1 MAQVK
6 GNRGKCDV
14 LASALTRRHGVCEYC
29 GAGLGFKALHT
40 SHYVGRGFSWT
51 RTYLPN
57 LVCACPPC
65 HFKVENNPA
74 RHTRWFTELR
84 GQEAEETCHRRAEDG
99 VTSMIKLDWAEERLR
114 LIELC
119 VDALSEPDL
128 EPDAETRIRTLV
140 PAARLKRMGV
150 LR

>member
-1 MAQVK
+1 MGQVK
-6 GNRGKCDV
+6 GDRGKCDA

-29 GAGLGFKALHT
+29 GDGLGFKNLHT
-40 SHYVGRGFSWT
+40 SHYVGRGFTWT
-51 RTYLPN
+51 RTHLPN

-84 GQEAEETCHRRAEDG
+84 GADVEAECHRRAEDG
-99 VTSMIKLDWAEERLR
+99 VTAAIKFDWAQERLR

-119 VDALSEPDL
+119 VKALAEPDI
-128 EPDAETRIRTLV
+128 EHDAETRIRQLV
-140 PAARLKRMGV
+140 PAARLKRMGS